1 MVYISTGIIF
11 YNPKNVF
18 FLPNFLTGKAP
29 LQSQGRDDVAD
40 LPRWVHSVVREEWTA
55 EVFDSELTRGG
66 LNIEEELVNMLQI
79 AMACTVR
86 NPDQRPKIEDVIR
99 MMEEIRLPGSDSRA
113 SSEENF
119 KESNIQMSC

>member
-1 MVYISTGIIF
+1 MYFFSS
-11 YNPKNVF
+11 PKFV
-18 FLPNFLTGKAP
+18 TGKAP

-55 EVFDSELTRGG
+55 EVFDSELMRGG

-79 AMACTVR
+79 AMACTAR
-86 NPDQRPKIEDVIR
+86 NPDQRPKIEDVVR
-99 MMEEIRLPGSDSRA
+99 MMEEIQLSGPENRA

-119 KESNIQMSC
+119 KESHGQSS